1 MLSKRVVVRVIKTVS
16 KRGTRYRC
24 GRLEDAMQV
33 CAEGQKDGQRESRYF
48 DRYWRA
54 VNVPGE

>member
-1 MLSKRVVVRVIKTVS
+1 MMEVYAS
-16 KRGTRYRC
+16 
-24 GRLEDAMQV
+24 GRDAQ
-33 CAEGQKDGQRESRYF
+33 GESRYF